1 MSDIALSKELI
12 DEYVSAL
19 DPNDVD
25 VQRVLSGMQ
34 VIHPRLVEELFLLLI
49 NQRIKI
55 SQLYPLPFNDAS
67 ISTFIS
73 AVDRASSVSEDIARA
88 RNYIKTIPRYHEYT
102 TDNFRDARFRIGRVI
117 STPKNNFSDVNV
129 DIYGIDRKALF
140 TSVSE
145 VQNKYTKIIGSTP
158 AIMDARS
165 KLMMAVR
172 NLTPIANV
180 DALTTRLI
188 SKISSLYF
196 VYSSNGVIR
205 NSGEEDGILIWLLKR
220 RHIDITVTDS
230 RNSLTSA
237 LTAMSPFINH
247 ESDPTYVKALQR
259 ALELPENSWTDV
271 FNGNTN
277 DEASIL
283 KDLTRT
289 VFLRYVLPCKIYGSS
304 LLPMQ
309 LLSTLTSHYN
319 LINKW
324 LEALYDYASV
334 VSLHI
339 KDKINDPTYR

>member
-12 DEYVSAL
+12 DEYVSTL

-73 AVDRASSVSEDIARA
+73 AVDRASSASEDIARA
-88 RNYIKTIPRYHEYT
+88 RNYIKAISRYREYT
-102 TDNFRDARFRIGRVI
+102 TENFRDARFRIGRVI

-259 ALELPENSWTDV
+259 VLDLPENSWADV
-271 FNGNTN
+271 FRGNIN

-309 LLSTLTSHYN
+309 LLSTLTNHYN

-324 LEALYDYASV
+324 LEALYNYANV
-334 VSLHI
+334 VSQHI